1 MGRKSRAKAARRAER
16 ARAAIQTSSGLADAN
31 PHRPAARIPRLAT
44 PRPADPLP
52 TARRLPQGSG
62 STAADRLRTL
72 VSSQRELSGAIE
84 QEVRSLLNQGQSW
97 TVVGDAVGLSRQGA
111 RQRYGHLLTEEP
123 RAKSVAGGPASC
135 V

>member
-1 MGRKSRAKAARRAER
+1 VGRKSRAKAARRAER
-16 ARAAIQTSSGLADAN
+16 ARAAIPASSGLADAN
-31 PHRPAARIPRLAT
+31 PLRPAARIPRLAT
-44 PRPADPLP
+44 PRPAEPLP
-52 TARRLPQGSG
+52 TARRLPQGYA

-84 QEVRSLLNQGQSW
+84 QEVRSLLNQGHSW

-111 RQRYGHLLTEEP
+111 RQRYRHLLMDQPPAT
-123 RAKSVAGGPASC
+123 SVAGGSASS